1 MVPLFGACCTLK
13 ADFKSL
19 TGVGLD
25 FRESYDGHPPELGF
39 RCTSH
44 LSDSWVQ
51 SHHTALPAFRGSR
64 TPECLGWS
72 EGTALQTGLPAF
84 SF

>member
-1 MVPLFGACCTLK
+1 M
-13 ADFKSL
+13 
-19 TGVGLD
+19 D

-64 TPECLGWS
+64 TPEC
-72 EGTALQTGLPAF
+72 
-84 SF
+84 